1 MPVTL
6 SIDKNRRLVVTT
18 GQGVVTDKDFVDARR
33 RLTADPEFDPS
44 YDRIWDFHDVTESLV
59 TEETIGKL
67 VASSPNAERQICRAV
82 VLSKRPGAT
91 KSILHFITCT
101 RQSNRGIAAFPDL
114 ASAEKW
120 VTATR
125 GDLPSE

>member
-6 SIDKNRRLVVTT
+6 SIDKDRRLVVTT
-18 GQGVVTDKDFVDARR
+18 AQGMVTDEDFIEARR
-33 RLTADPEFDPS
+33 RLTADPDFDPS
-44 YDRIWDFHDVTESLV
+44 FDRIWDFHDVTESLV
-59 TEETIGKL
+59 TEEIIGKL

-91 KSILHFITCT
+91 KAILHFISCT
-101 RQSNRGIAAFPDL
+101 RQANRRIAAFPDL

-120 VTATR
+120 VVSTR
-125 GDLPSE
+125 VDLPPG

>member
-6 SIDKNRRLVVTT
+6 SIDKDRRLVITT
-18 GQGVVTDKDFVDARR
+18 GQGVVTDEDFIEARR

-67 VASSPNAERQICRAV
+67 VAASPNADRPICRAV
-82 VLSKRPGAT
+82 VLSKRPRAT
-91 KSILHFITCT
+91 KSILHFISCT
-101 RQSNRGIAAFPDL
+101 RQSNRRIAAFPDL

-120 VTATR
+120 VTTTR
-125 GDLPSE
+125 ADLPPD